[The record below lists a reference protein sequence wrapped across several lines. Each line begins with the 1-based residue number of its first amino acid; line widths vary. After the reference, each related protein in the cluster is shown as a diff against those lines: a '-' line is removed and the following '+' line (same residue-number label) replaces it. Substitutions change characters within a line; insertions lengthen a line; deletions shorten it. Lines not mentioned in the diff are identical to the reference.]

1 MRGEAAIV
9 GINEVSKQERI
20 DGVNEREL
28 VYRATKGAMDEAG
41 LGRDELDTA
50 VVAGNDILDGRTIS
64 NVYTAEAEAGF
75 MKDETKVA
83 LDGLHAANYTVMR
96 LLAQTHETAVVVA
109 YGKQNG
115 ISYHEWSNLVLDPL
129 RFRPLGVD
137 GVHLAAMQARRLY
150 ETTDATPKDGAR
162 VAAKNLSNAQDNPHA
177 LTSADV
183 SPEEVAEA
191 DTAATPLREPEVGD
205 PADGAVAMVLTRAEL
220 AESYSSN
227 PAAFLGVGHNTDGF
241 DPARDAFHELRA
253 ASRAA
258 EAAYDRAGLGPGDV
272 DVAELTELAAPRE
285 LALVEALDL
294 AKPGRAAQL
303 LRDGETQVDGSI
315 PVNPSGGAVAGHA
328 YFAEGM
334 SRLASAARQVLGEAP
349 NQVDDVDVALAHGA
363 TGAAGEANAVA
374 LVGGPEE
381 VGA

>member
-1 MRGEAAIV
+1 
-9 GINEVSKQERI
+9 
-20 DGVNEREL
+20 
-28 VYRATKGAMDEAG
+28 
-41 LGRDELDTA
+41 
-50 VVAGNDILDGRTIS
+50 
-64 NVYTAEAEAGF
+64 
-75 MKDETKVA
+75 
-83 LDGLHAANYTVMR
+83 
-96 LLAQTHETAVVVA
+96 
-109 YGKQNG
+109 
-115 ISYHEWSNLVLDPL
+115 
-129 RFRPLGVD
+129 
-137 GVHLAAMQARRLY
+137 
-150 ETTDATPKDGAR
+150 
-162 VAAKNLSNAQDNPHA
+162 
-177 LTSADV
+177 
-183 SPEEVAEA
+183 
-191 DTAATPLREPEVGD
+191 
-205 PADGAVAMVLTRAEL
+205 
-220 AESYSSN
+220 
-227 PAAFLGVGHNTDGF
+227 
-241 DPARDAFHELRA
+241 
-253 ASRAA
+253 
-258 EAAYDRAGLGPGDV
+258 V